1 MSGRNAR
8 VRGKAIRGSGA
19 ARLLGIALAGMLAL
33 TPNSLWS
40 QAKAQKDA
48 SKDKELSVT
57 VQGPDTDAGLI
68 VSARATAKEAGLPVY
83 PGSIPHK
90 DPDKDDSPAAK
101 LGLWGSSFGF
111 KLVVLKME
119 SKDTPRKVADYYQ
132 KALAKYGPV
141 LDCTNAART
150 QETNDDKSNKLTCG
164 DDKPDKGGML
174 FKAGTKEK
182 QHIVGVQ
189 PNGSGTVFQL
199 LYIEARGEKKTP
211 A

>member
-1 MSGRNAR
+1 MMGQNERLCGNAIPSFP
-8 VRGKAIRGSGA
+8 AWILA
-19 ARLLGIALAGMLAL
+19 GIALATMLVPAA
-33 TPNSLWS
+33 NSLRA
-40 QAKAQKDA
+40 QDPQKA
-48 SKDKELSVT
+48 KDKDFSVT

-68 VSARATAKEAGLPVY
+68 VSARATAKEVGMPIY
-83 PGSIPHK
+83 PGATPHR
-90 DPDKDDSPAAK
+90 DADKGDSSAAK
-101 LGLWGSSFGF
+101 LGLWSSAFGF

-119 SKDTPRKVADYYQ
+119 SKDAPRKVADYYQ

-141 LDCTNAART
+141 LDCTNPAPAKDS
-150 QETNDDKSNKLTCG
+150 DDEKSAKLTCG

-189 PNGSGTVFQL
+189 PNGSGTIFQL
-199 LYIEARGEKKTP
+199 LYIEARGEKKP